1 MFTSEFQE
9 KEKKEISLPGKK
21 ANEVKELLQVIY
33 PTVERKPP
41 DEIKD
46 ENCHYLLSLAHEYQM
61 AAITQ
66 RCEDFIV
73 KIMKESFSVKKDPDI
88 IAELVFAQTYNLKK
102 LKQASIELAQSLAL
116 PELKK
121 QKGYDEIR
129 SENLQEIMERMIT
142 RLQSQLTDTQ
152 TKLSEAKRIHV
163 KIMKESFSAKK
174 NPDIIAELVFA
185 QTYNLKTLKQVS
197 IELAQNKESNREPQD
212 FTQPWKS
219 SDVVLVV
226 EGEKLHVHRAVL
238 TLCSPVFET
247 MFTSEFQEKE
257 KKEISLPHK
266 KVKEVKELLQVIYPT
281 IERKPPDEI
290 KEENCHYLLSL
301 AHEYQMAG
309 ITQRCENFI
318 VKTMKESF
326 STKKDPD
333 NIAELVFA
341 QTYNLKKLKQASIE
355 LA

>member
-1 MFTSEFQE
+1 MKLSLSNVFSIGLTFNPPMADKESNCEPQDFTQPWKFSDVVLVVEGEKLHVHRAVLALCSPVFETMLTSEFQE

-41 DEIKD
+41 DEIKV

-121 QKGYDEIR
+121 QKGYNEIDP
-129 SENLQEIMERMIT
+129 ENLQEIMERMIT

-152 TKLSEAKRIHV
+152 TKLSEAKR
-163 KIMKESFSAKK
+163 SLS
-174 NPDIIAELVFA
+174 
-185 QTYNLKTLKQVS
+185 Y
-197 IELAQNKESNREPQD
+197 
-212 FTQPWKS
+212 
-219 SDVVLVV
+219 
-226 EGEKLHVHRAVL
+226 
-238 TLCSPVFET
+238 
-247 MFTSEFQEKE
+247 FQ
-257 KKEISLPHK
+257 L
-266 KVKEVKELLQVIYPT
+266 
-281 IERKPPDEI
+281 R
-290 KEENCHYLLSL
+290 
-301 AHEYQMAG
+301 
-309 ITQRCENFI
+309 
-318 VKTMKESF
+318 
-326 STKKDPD
+326 
-333 NIAELVFA
+333 
-341 QTYNLKKLKQASIE
+341 
-355 LA
+355 

>member
-1 MFTSEFQE
+1 MLFRS
-9 KEKKEISLPGKK
+9 KK

-152 TKLSEAKRIHV
+152 TKLSEAKR
-163 KIMKESFSAKK
+163 SLS
-174 NPDIIAELVFA
+174 
-185 QTYNLKTLKQVS
+185 Y
-197 IELAQNKESNREPQD
+197 
-212 FTQPWKS
+212 
-219 SDVVLVV
+219 
-226 EGEKLHVHRAVL
+226 
-238 TLCSPVFET
+238 
-247 MFTSEFQEKE
+247 FQ
-257 KKEISLPHK
+257 L
-266 KVKEVKELLQVIYPT
+266 
-281 IERKPPDEI
+281 R
-290 KEENCHYLLSL
+290 
-301 AHEYQMAG
+301 
-309 ITQRCENFI
+309 
-318 VKTMKESF
+318 
-326 STKKDPD
+326 
-333 NIAELVFA
+333 
-341 QTYNLKKLKQASIE
+341 
-355 LA
+355 